1 MEFSHFFLTFVLRK
15 ESKTMA
21 KEKTTKIWVRLGG
34 YVECTPASAERI
46 KGGDTDAL
54 MNAIH
59 EYGFEVNG
67 ETYIPETDTEF
78 EINPEKI

>member
-1 MEFSHFFLTFVLRK
+1 
-15 ESKTMA
+15 MA